1 MSMEIEILRSF
12 DNNYELLR
20 YTTNTIKNWKIEI
33 KSIFNPYAFC
43 FNAYSFFV
51 EGGRG
56 RGGLLER
63 RGLLKNSTSR
73 RGAY

>member
-1 MSMEIEILRSF
+1 MLRSF
-12 DNNYELLR
+12 DNNYEQLH
-20 YTTNTIKNWKIEI
+20 YTTNTIKKTEKQKQN
-33 KSIFNPYAFC
+33 IFLTQYAFC

-51 EGGRG
+51 EAGRG
-56 RGGLLER
+56 RGGGLLER